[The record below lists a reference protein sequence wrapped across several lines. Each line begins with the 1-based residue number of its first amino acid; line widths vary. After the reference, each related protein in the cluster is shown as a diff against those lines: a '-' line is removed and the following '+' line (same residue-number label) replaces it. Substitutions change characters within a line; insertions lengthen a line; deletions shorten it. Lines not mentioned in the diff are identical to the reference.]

1 MCRGHFVL
9 LKMALHNEIVGS
21 KLTNDEE
28 FVDLD
33 EFFREVRTT
42 VYIKQ

>member
-1 MCRGHFVL
+1 ML
-9 LKMALHNEIVGS
+9 LKMVLHYEIVGS
-21 KLTNDEE
+21 KLINDEE